1 MIILSYIHIIVN
13 IRTLLP
19 FIMYEASYFFDFLI
33 NAPYFIQ
40 LKGILPDT
48 SLSSTWSGEGPLDL
62 PRYNLLF
69 VDLIKLVY
77 DNLRIYK
84 NIQRSSIILSYTLW
98 LCGDTI
104 MIYGILTNQTCL
116 TLFEKINRRPYC
128 NECQKQRSKFL
139 EKDKKHNSCYSNLL
153 LGECEI
159 AGLAEYYLSESLQKF
174 HQKEIRKLLR
184 TLNDNRKTWVFTD
197 LIKCFVWQGK
207 DKKNNLKASDNKDLA
222 IQKCHIYLDEQIEIL
237 RPNNVLSLGRTVT
250 QQYFKLQGK
259 FEHGSIHKCRI
270 KNHTFNMVFSIF
282 PSRNT
287 ADLWVANGEWK
298 KILPKLI

>member
-1 MIILSYIHIIVN
+1 M
-13 IRTLLP
+13 T
-19 FIMYEASYFFDFLI
+19 
-33 NAPYFIQ
+33 
-40 LKGILPDT
+40 
-48 SLSSTWSGEGPLDL
+48 
-62 PRYNLLF
+62 
-69 VDLIKLVY
+69 
-77 DNLRIYK
+77 
-84 NIQRSSIILSYTLW
+84 
-98 LCGDTI
+98 
-104 MIYGILTNQTCL
+104 YGILTNQTCL

-153 LGECEI
+153 LGFSSEDIDIPIDVLIVAEAHGGGRKENFRPQLDLEREI

-174 HQKEIRKLLR
+174 HQKEMRKLLR

-207 DKKNNLKASDNKDLA
+207 DKKNNLRSPDNKDLA
-222 IQKCHIYLDEQIEIL
+222 IQKCRIYLDEQIEIL

-259 FEHGSIHKCRI
+259 FEHGSIHECRI
-270 KNHTFNMVFSIF
+270 KNHTFNIVFSIF

-287 ADLWVANGEWK
+287 ADLWIANGEWK